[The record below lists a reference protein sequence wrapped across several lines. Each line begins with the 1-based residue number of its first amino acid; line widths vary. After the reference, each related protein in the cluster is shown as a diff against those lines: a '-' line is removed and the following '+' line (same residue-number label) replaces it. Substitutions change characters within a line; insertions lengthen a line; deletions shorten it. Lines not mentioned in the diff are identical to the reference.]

1 MKTGFWAQG
10 GGGEERV
17 QLSDVIMTDEIDWT
31 LTHRNLVSFS
41 VEHFRNMLVSS
52 YNEDAPSGEW

>member
-1 MKTGFWAQG
+1 MKPDWVLGTRRRRR
-10 GGGEERV
+10 GEERV

-31 LTHRNLVSFS
+31 LTHRN
-41 VEHFRNMLVSS
+41 VEHFRNMLVFS